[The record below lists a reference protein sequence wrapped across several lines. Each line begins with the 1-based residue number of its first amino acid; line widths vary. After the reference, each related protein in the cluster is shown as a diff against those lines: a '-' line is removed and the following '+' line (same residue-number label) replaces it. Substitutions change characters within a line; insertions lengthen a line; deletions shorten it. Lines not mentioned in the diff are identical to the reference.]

1 MTARPRV
8 LFVGH
13 HKTRLPLTAQD
24 EKKWAL
30 LEERLDVRVLV
41 ADGGGPPHP
50 RFVRLRTAWARGL
63 RGAAFYA
70 AIPAAVNRE
79 ERRFRPD
86 VIVAQSPYEA
96 AMVQL
101 ARPRVPVICEVHGDW
116 DTAATDY
123 GSSIRDLLAVPAG
136 AVARWGVRRA
146 DATRPVG
153 PTMARLVRETTGKE
167 PTRTFATWTDS
178 DAYRIPPVQPIGER
192 PTALFVG
199 VLQPYK
205 NPEVL
210 AAAWPAVLEQV
221 PDARLVIVGR
231 GPQQPIVDALIA
243 RSGASVEHHEWL
255 DAAEVRQQFDDAWFL
270 ALPSRSEGLPRVGI
284 ESLLRGRPIVGA
296 DAGGIPDLIDDGHTG
311 LLVKERDVSDLTRAL
326 VRMLSDREA
335 TAAMAE
341 AAAKSWGPFVLTPT
355 GYADAVVDLVETVIA
370 DGR

>member
-13 HKTRLPLTAQD
+13 HKTKLPLAAQD
-24 EKKWAL
+24 EKKWSL

-50 RFVRLRTAWARGL
+50 RFVRLRTGWAGPL

-70 AIPAAVNRE
+70 ALPAAVDRE
-79 ERRFRPD
+79 ERRFQPD
-86 VIVAQSPYEA
+86 VIVAQSPYES
-96 AMVQL
+96 AMIRL
-101 ARPRVPVICEVHGDW
+101 GRPTAPVICEVHGDW

-123 GSSIRDLLAVPAG
+123 GTAARDLLARPAS
-136 AVARWGVRRA
+136 AVARWGVRSA
-146 DATRPVG
+146 QATRPVG
-153 PTMARLVRETTGKE
+153 PTMARLVRETTGHE

-178 DAYRIPPVQPIGER
+178 DAYRIPPVVPIGER

-231 GPQQPIVDALIA
+231 GPQQPVVDALIA
-243 RSGASVEHHEWL
+243 RSGDSVVHHEWL
-255 DAAEVRQQFDDAWFL
+255 DAEDVRVQFDDAWFL

-296 DAGGIPDLIDDGHTG
+296 AAGGIPDLIDDGRTG
-311 LLVKERDVSDLTRAL
+311 LLVKERDIDDLTRAL
-326 VRMLSDREA
+326 VRMLSNRDA
-335 TAAMAE
+335 TAAMAD
-341 AAAKSWGPFVLTPT
+341 AASKSWEPFVLTPSA
-355 GYADAVVDLVETVIA
+355 YVDAVVDLVETVIA
-370 DGR
+370 QSR